1 METVN
6 ENKGKNFDFTQDTL
20 ERYSLILRQINELNN
35 PERNLS
41 PVEKQYAKLSFVKQA
56 FVQVMPLL
64 SKDFVKE
71 NKDSLL
77 KQEMTTFKKPRIKNK
92 SVIGHYF
99 EIDFSRVLED
109 ILDNHLVEI
118 QSNLFE
124 QGFFDSKVNKEKNWE
139 K

>member
-1 METVN
+1 MKTR
-6 ENKGKNFDFTQDTL
+6 
-20 ERYSLILRQINELNN
+20 ERILIL
-35 PERNLS
+35 
-41 PVEKQYAKLSFVKQA
+41 
-56 FVQVMPLL
+56 
-64 SKDFVKE
+64 
-71 NKDSLL
+71 L
-77 KQEMTTFKKPRIKNK
+77 KTLCKNK